1 MSPSSTVWWSIL
13 DRLNSLGSFPILG
26 DCCRD
31 LMLSL
36 DEPSDIGCI
45 VHTIIILVKLGLVC
59 RRMNTSSRVVS
70 NCREGLVSNIR
81 IVVMLEVGVWL
92 RFSLF
97 SKEADSKIA
106 VAFQG

>member
-1 MSPSSTVWWSIL
+1 
-13 DRLNSLGSFPILG
+13 
-26 DCCRD
+26 
-31 LMLSL
+31 MLSL

-45 VHTIIILVKLGLVC
+45 VHTIILVKLGLVC
-59 RRMNTSSRVVS
+59 RRMNPSSRVIS
-70 NCREGLVSNIR
+70 NCREGLVSDIG

-97 SKEADSKIA
+97 SKETDSEIA